1 MSVTDA
7 HIHVQP
13 WWELKPAVL
22 DVVRRGRTDLD
33 EIEKINRSPAHLL
46 KRLDADGIERAVLV
60 NYPSPDLMGF
70 TTRVN
75 EYVAEYCAAAP
86 DRLIAMGG
94 VHPRLAEDAA
104 EEVRRAADLGVRALK
119 LHPPHMNVEPNA
131 YLHGLDGL
139 RALYEEAQRLRLPVM
154 IHTGTSIFPGAR
166 SRTGEPMAVDDVAV
180 DFPDLTII
188 LAHGG
193 RPLWMEQAFF
203 LVRRF
208 PRVYMDVSSIPPRSI
223 LRYFPPAPGGD
234 RGQGPL
240 RQRLAGAR
248 RQEHG
253 REPARLPRARA
264 AAGCGGPDPGGQR
277 ARPLPL
283 TRPGREGRPS
293 CRRHRR
299 RPTRLRCLR
308 NQW

>member
-1 MSVTDA
+1 MPVTDA

-13 WWELKPAVL
+13 WWELKPEVL
-22 DVVRRGRTDLD
+22 EVIRRGRADLD

-46 KRLDADGIERAVLV
+46 RRLDADGIERAVLV

-70 TTRVN
+70 TSRVN

-94 VHPRLAEDAA
+94 VHPRFTDDAA
-104 EEVRRAADLGVRALK
+104 AEVRRAADMGVRALK
-119 LHPPHMNVEPNA
+119 LHPPHMAVEPNA
-131 YLHGLDGL
+131 YLHGLDAL
-139 RALYEEAQRLRLPVM
+139 RALYEEAQRLKLPVM

-166 SRTGEPMAVDDVAV
+166 SRTGEPMPIDDVAV
-180 DFPDLTII
+180 DFPDLTLI

-223 LRYFPPAPGGD
+223 LRYWPRLAEVADKVLYGSDWPAPGVRSMAD
-234 RGQGPL
+234 NL
-240 RQRLAGAR
+240 RAFRELGLPAEAEAKILDGNAR
-248 RQEHG
+248 KLW
-253 REPARLPRARA
+253 P
-264 AAGCGGPDPGGQR
+264 
-277 ARPLPL
+277 
-283 TRPGREGRPS
+283 
-293 CRRHRR
+293 
-299 RPTRLRCLR
+299 
-308 NQW
+308 